1 MTINEMLEI
10 KKEYGFSYEY
20 ISEKSG
26 VPASTVQKVFCGT
39 TTAPRRTTIEALREV
54 FEPLK
59 SMKSAVTTTK
69 KRELNDGSYMDDCM
83 ADDLNINY
91 VCEEAKGFITNGT
104 GALQPDDYKNK
115 TIEDYYA
122 LPPDIRVELIDGVFY
137 DMAAP
142 QVLHQCISGRIYN
155 KLLYYVDSNNGQCVP
170 LIAPTDVQLDCD
182 DKTIV
187 EPDVFVVCDRNKLK
201 EGARVYG
208 APDFIVEVLSPS
220 NWRHDMVRKLRKYKK
235 AGVKE
240 YWIIDPEELSILVY
254 DFSKSDLPTEYSF
267 DDEVPVGIWD
277 GKCKID
283 FKDIYEKI
291 AFLLTK
297 NTL

>member
-91 VCEEAKGFITNGT
+91 VCEEPKGFITNGT

-115 TIEDYYA
+115 TIDDYYA

-137 DMAAP
+137 DMASPATT
-142 QVLHQCISGRIYN
+142 HQKISLFLAMTLQAFI
-155 KLLYYVDSNNGQCVP
+155 DANNGSCQTYA
-170 LIAPTDVQLDCD
+170 APTDVQLDCD
-182 DKTIV
+182 EKTMV
-187 EPDVFVVCDRNKLK
+187 QPDVFVLCDENKDEEK
-201 EGARVYG
+201 CIFG
-208 APDFIVEVLSPS
+208 APDLVIEILSPS
-220 NWRHDMVRKLRKYKK
+220 TRYHDTMRKLYKYRN
-235 AGVKE
+235 AGVRE
-240 YWIIDPEELSILVY
+240 YWIVMPRELKIRVY
-254 DFSKSDLPTEYSF
+254 FFEKSDTPIEYSF
-267 DDEVPVGIWD
+267 MDKIPVGIWE
-277 GKCKID
+277 GRCKVD
-283 FKDIYEKI
+283 FSRIYEKI
-291 AFLLTK
+291 KK
-297 NTL
+297 NRYD

>member
-39 TTAPRRTTIEALREV
+39 TTSPRRTTIEALREV

-69 KRELNDGSYMDDCM
+69 KRELNDGSYMDESM

-91 VCEEAKGFITNGT
+91 VCEEPKGFITNGT

-115 TIEDYYA
+115 TIDDYYA

-137 DMAAP
+137 DMASPATT
-142 QVLHQCISGRIYN
+142 HQKISLFLAMTLQAFI
-155 KLLYYVDSNNGQCVP
+155 DANNGSCQTYA
-170 LIAPTDVQLDCD
+170 APTDVQLDCD
-182 DKTIV
+182 EKTMV
-187 EPDVFVVCDRNKLK
+187 QPDVFVLCDENKDEEK
-201 EGARVYG
+201 CIFG
-208 APDFIVEVLSPS
+208 APDLVIEILSPS
-220 NWRHDMVRKLRKYKK
+220 TRYHDTMRKLYKYRN
-235 AGVKE
+235 AGVRE
-240 YWIIDPEELSILVY
+240 YWIVMPRELKIRVY
-254 DFSKSDLPTEYSF
+254 FFEKSDTPIEYSF
-267 DDEVPVGIWD
+267 MDKIPVGIWD
-277 GKCKID
+277 GRCKVD
-283 FKDIYEKI
+283 FSRIYEKI
-291 AFLLTK
+291 KK
-297 NTL
+297 NLYD

>member
-39 TTAPRRTTIEALREV
+39 TTSPRRTTIEALRKV

-69 KRELNDGSYMDDCM
+69 KRELNGGSYMDESM

-91 VCEEAKGFITNGT
+91 VCEEPEEFIKNGT

-115 TIEDYYA
+115 TIDDYYA

-137 DMAAP
+137 DMASPATT
-142 QVLHQCISGRIYN
+142 HQKISLFLAMTLQAFI
-155 KLLYYVDSNNGQCVP
+155 DANNGSCQTYA
-170 LIAPTDVQLDCD
+170 APTDVQLDCD
-182 DKTIV
+182 EKTMV
-187 EPDVFVVCDRNKLK
+187 QPDVFVLCDESKDEEK
-201 EGARVYG
+201 CIFG
-208 APDFIVEVLSPS
+208 APDLVIEILSPS
-220 NWRHDMVRKLRKYKK
+220 TRYHDTMRKLYKYRN
-235 AGVKE
+235 AGVRE
-240 YWIIDPEELSILVY
+240 YWIVMPRELKIRVY
-254 DFSKSDLPTEYSF
+254 FFEKSDTPIEYSF
-267 DDEVPVGIWD
+267 MDKIPVGIWD
-277 GKCKID
+277 GGCKVD
-283 FKDIYEKI
+283 FSRIYEKI
-291 AFLLTK
+291 KK
-297 NTL
+297 NLYD

>member
-69 KRELNDGSYMDDCM
+69 KRELNDGSYMDDCT

-91 VCEEAKGFITNGT
+91 VCEEAKGFITNGK

-115 TIEDYYA
+115 TIDDYYA

-137 DMAAP
+137 DMASPATT
-142 QVLHQCISGRIYN
+142 HQKISLFLAMTLQAFI
-155 KLLYYVDSNNGQCVP
+155 DANNGSCQTYA
-170 LIAPTDVQLDCD
+170 APTDVQLDCD
-182 DKTIV
+182 EKTMV
-187 EPDVFVVCDRNKLK
+187 QPDVFVLCDENKDEEK
-201 EGARVYG
+201 CIFG
-208 APDFIVEVLSPS
+208 APDLVIEILSPS
-220 NWRHDMVRKLRKYKK
+220 TRYHDTMRKLYKYRN
-235 AGVKE
+235 AGVRE
-240 YWIIDPEELSILVY
+240 YWIVMPRELKIRVY
-254 DFSKSDLPTEYSF
+254 FFEKSDTPIEYSF
-267 DDEVPVGIWD
+267 MDKIPVGIWE
-277 GKCKID
+277 GRCKVD
-283 FKDIYEKI
+283 FSRIYEKI
-291 AFLLTK
+291 KK
-297 NTL
+297 NRYD

>member
-59 SMKSAVTTTK
+59 SKKSAVTTTK

-115 TIEDYYA
+115 TIDDYYA

-137 DMAAP
+137 DMASPATT
-142 QVLHQCISGRIYN
+142 HQKISLFLAMTLQAFI
-155 KLLYYVDSNNGQCVP
+155 DANNGSCQTYA
-170 LIAPTDVQLDCD
+170 APTDVQLDCD
-182 DKTIV
+182 EKTMV
-187 EPDVFVVCDRNKLK
+187 QPDVFVLCDENKDEEK
-201 EGARVYG
+201 CIFG
-208 APDFIVEVLSPS
+208 APDLVIEILSPS
-220 NWRHDMVRKLRKYKK
+220 TRYHDTMRKLYKYRN
-235 AGVKE
+235 AGVRE
-240 YWIIDPEELSILVY
+240 YWIVMPRELKIRVY
-254 DFSKSDLPTEYSF
+254 FFEKSDTPIEYSF
-267 DDEVPVGIWD
+267 MDKIPVGIWE
-277 GKCKID
+277 GRCKVD
-283 FKDIYEKI
+283 FSRIYEKI
-291 AFLLTK
+291 KK
-297 NTL
+297 NRYD

>member
-91 VCEEAKGFITNGT
+91 VCEEPKGFITNGT

-115 TIEDYYA
+115 TIDDYYA

-137 DMAAP
+137 DMASPATT
-142 QVLHQCISGRIYN
+142 HQKISLFLAMTLQAFI
-155 KLLYYVDSNNGQCVP
+155 DANNGSCQTYA
-170 LIAPTDVQLDCD
+170 APTDVQLDCD
-182 DKTIV
+182 EKTMV
-187 EPDVFVVCDRNKLK
+187 QPDVFVLCDENKDEEK
-201 EGARVYG
+201 CIFG
-208 APDFIVEVLSPS
+208 APDLVIEILSPS
-220 NWRHDMVRKLRKYKK
+220 TRYHDTMRKLYKYRN
-235 AGVKE
+235 AGVRE
-240 YWIIDPEELSILVY
+240 YWIVMPRELKIRVY
-254 DFSKSDLPTEYSF
+254 FFEKSDTPIEYSF
-267 DDEVPVGIWD
+267 MDKIPVGIWD
-277 GKCKID
+277 GRCKVD
-283 FKDIYEKI
+283 FSRIYEKI
-291 AFLLTK
+291 KK
-297 NTL
+297 NLYD

>member
-39 TTAPRRTTIEALREV
+39 TTSPRRTTIEALREV

-69 KRELNDGSYMDDCM
+69 KRELNDGGYMDDCM

-91 VCEEAKGFITNGT
+91 VCEEPKGFITNGT

-115 TIEDYYA
+115 TIDDYYA

-137 DMAAP
+137 DMASPATT
-142 QVLHQCISGRIYN
+142 HQKISLFLAMTLQAFI
-155 KLLYYVDSNNGQCVP
+155 DANNGSCQTYA
-170 LIAPTDVQLDCD
+170 APTDVQLDCD
-182 DKTIV
+182 EKTMV
-187 EPDVFVVCDRNKLK
+187 QPDVFVLCDENKDEEK
-201 EGARVYG
+201 CIFG
-208 APDFIVEVLSPS
+208 APDLVIEILSPS
-220 NWRHDMVRKLRKYKK
+220 TRYHDTMRKLYKYRN
-235 AGVKE
+235 AGVRE
-240 YWIIDPEELSILVY
+240 YWIVMPRELKIRVY
-254 DFSKSDLPTEYSF
+254 FFEKSDTPIEYSF
-267 DDEVPVGIWD
+267 MDKIPVDIWD
-277 GKCKID
+277 GRCKVD
-283 FKDIYEKI
+283 FSRIYEKI
-291 AFLLTK
+291 KK
-297 NTL
+297 NLYD

>member
-1 MTINEMLEI
+1 MTIDEMI
-10 KKEYGFSYEY
+10 AKKKEYGFSCEY
-20 ISEKSG
+20 IAQRSG
-26 VPASTVQKVFCGT
+26 VPFSTVQKVFSKVSPS
-39 TTAPRRTTIEALREV
+39 PRRKTLEALWKFFDEAD
-54 FEPLK
+54 K
-59 SMKSAVTTTK
+59 S
-69 KRELNDGSYMDDCM
+69 
-83 ADDLNINY
+83 
-91 VCEEAKGFITNGT
+91 T
-104 GALQPDDYKNK
+104 GALKPDPYVEADNVYYISKKRIKAGAKGDKTLADYL
-115 TIEDYYA
+115 A
-122 LPPDIRVELIDGVFY
+122 LPEGVRVELIDGVFY
-137 DMAAP
+137 DMTAP

-187 EPDVFVVCDRNKLK
+187 EPDVLIVCDRDKLK
-201 EGARVYG
+201 NGARVFG

-291 AFLLTK
+291 AFMLKK